1 MTPDLFRFFEDDVA
15 AQDRIVL
22 AELQALC
29 RVSLV
34 LFGVVDVAAFG
45 ALQLDVDAIIFF
57 RHDSF
62 PLLSRNNTAETLYL
76 PALLLA
82 FLLSFPQVVDQVK
95 TGRMDPFLKRTE
107 NISHISPL
115 DQYKILFLPVL
126 RHLTCDATSRD
137 SSISV

>member
-1 MTPDLFRFFEDDVA
+1 MPDLFRFFEDDVA

-22 AELQALC
+22 AKLQALC

-62 PLLSRNNTAETLYL
+62 PLLSRSNTAETLYL
-76 PALLLA
+76 PTLLLA
-82 FLLSFPQVVDQVK
+82 FLLSFPQVVDQAK
-95 TGRMDPFLKRTE
+95 AGRMDPFLKRTE

-115 DQYKILFLPVL
+115 DQYKIRFLLVL
-126 RHLTCDATSRD
+126 RHPPVSPPRRD
-137 SSISV
+137 SAISV